1 MAGSSA
7 IAGIQGSGPMAKAM
21 SVAGMVVGGLVALL
35 FVLDLALA
43 IPFGRA
49 SMPAD
54 IGMMISGGV
63 LAYLGW
69 NAFAETRRG

>member
-1 MAGSSA
+1 
-7 IAGIQGSGPMAKAM
+7 MAKAM

-35 FVLDLALA
+35 FVLDLVLA

-49 SMPAD
+49 SLPAD
-54 IGMMISGGV
+54 IGMMLCGAV

-69 NAFAETRRG
+69 NAFSETRRG